1 MTKVLFAGG
10 GTGGH
15 LMPALAIAEAMVA
28 QDPSIEPFFVGSQ
41 RGIEA
46 RVLPR
51 RPWPHELL
59 PVEPIYRREWWRNIG
74 LPLSL
79 FRTLRGVRRILSE
92 HDPRLVVGTGGYVS
106 GPVVWAALNRRIPG
120 VLQEQNAF
128 PGIATRRLARRVR
141 QIHLGFPEAAAR
153 LNPGRRTVVRG
164 SGNPIQPP
172 PSPRPDRGMSKRS
185 LGFDPAKP
193 LILVMGGSQG
203 AVAINRA
210 VAEALGAESWPAGS
224 QLLWQTG
231 DANHANY
238 LHWYQPGLVRVEP
251 FLDPI
256 AEAYAAADLVV
267 CRAGAMSLAE
277 SGMKPGGVHPA
288 RNDDDPVERDSKMAV
303 NIPLHHFGQRD
314 DPFQTPVPKLPPFDP
329 EVRVPSGKR
338 EPPRD
343 KMSRAEIV
351 DRHDILCRRVF
362 VSVDD
367 IEMSKPHLK

>member
-28 QDPSIEPFFVGSQ
+28 LDPSIEPFFVGSQ

-59 PVEPIYRREWWRNIG
+59 PLEPIYRREWWRNIG

-79 FRTLRGVRRILSE
+79 YRTLRGVRRILGE
-92 HDPRLVVGTGGYVS
+92 HDPGLVVGTGGYVS

-153 LNPGRRTVVRG
+153 LNPGRQTVVSD

-185 LGFDPAKP
+185 LGFDPTRP
-193 LILVMGGSQG
+193 VILVMGGSQG
-203 AVAINRA
+203 ALAINRA

-231 DANHANY
+231 EANHTNY
-238 LHWYQPGLVRVEP
+238 QHWYQPGLVRVEP

-256 AEAYAAADLVV
+256 ADAYAAADLVV

-277 SGMKPGGVHPA
+277 LAAWGLPSVLIPLPTAAANHQLANARAMAEAGAAVLLEQPFASGRRLSLLLAELLERPA
-288 RNDDDPVERDSKMAV
+288 RLADIAAASLARARPDAA
-303 NIPLHHFGQRD
+303 
-314 DPFQTPVPKLPPFDP
+314 
-329 EVRVPSGKR
+329 R
-338 EPPRD
+338 EIAAAALGLL
-343 KMSRAEIV
+343 ST
-351 DRHDILCRRVF
+351 
-362 VSVDD
+362 S
-367 IEMSKPHLK
+367 